1 MSGPKT
7 SRYDLEKER
16 RRQMEEQLRIRRAT
30 KAAQDRYRSLYG
42 KNQRNLS
49 ELDRLLAKLEGLR
62 AESGKGGAEAADFKE
77 QGESLKRMLKS
88 GKRNLDD
95 VPLEQLITENEKLEK
110 TGKQIWSVLLQCR
123 ETVRYLGSELKQEL
137 TEEIA
142 GGFETSFSGLGS
154 DRKFKDNACEKKIND
169 ALKKIEEIDLSQ
181 EMQDKFDSLKKRAAG
196 ITSLEFL
203 ENFCSMQVY
212 PFVEECEYYR
222 DHWAEYEE
230 LLSRYHYLTE
240 EVGEPAMIFHFSA
253 NTIKRLEQEI
263 ARLEEQEMDQ
273 KAQIYISEAIDE
285 AMLELGYELVGERQ
299 VVKKNGKKFRN
310 GLYHLEDGVGVNVT
324 FSDSGQISM
333 ELGALDTEDRMPA
346 ESEAVELADDM
357 RAFCCDYAE
366 LERKLAKK
374 GIVTKRISALP
385 PSAEYAQVINT
396 TEYDLKRPLETYS
409 KEKSRKKAVS
419 ANYLHREG

>member
-95 VPLEQLITENEKLEK
+95 VPLEQLITENEKLAK

-273 KAQIYISEAIDE
+273 KAQIYISEAID
-285 AMLELGYELVGERQ
+285 LSLI
-299 VVKKNGKKFRN
+299 
-310 GLYHLEDGVGVNVT
+310 H
-324 FSDSGQISM
+324 I
-333 ELGALDTEDRMPA
+333 
-346 ESEAVELADDM
+346 
-357 RAFCCDYAE
+357 
-366 LERKLAKK
+366 
-374 GIVTKRISALP
+374 
-385 PSAEYAQVINT
+385 
-396 TEYDLKRPLETYS
+396 
-409 KEKSRKKAVS
+409 
-419 ANYLHREG
+419 